1 VHLDD
6 DRVQRLL
13 HGELS
18 QPADR
23 LAREHVA
30 GCDDCRRRL
39 SDMEREENEVH
50 ALLRVL
56 DHAPPQI
63 RAETI
68 AARAQAGDPA
78 ARARGAVWLRL
89 AAGFLL
95 VVGIAG
101 LAYAVPGSPVR
112 KWVHEIVQRMGV
124 RPEPSGAS
132 HGLGGS
138 PAVAGIAVLPERRL
152 LILFKSVQA
161 EGGARVSL
169 TDDPEVLVQAP
180 VGAATF
186 ASSADRLLIDNEGS
200 SATFEIRIPR
210 SAARVEIRVG
220 GNQVFL
226 KDGSRVTTTGS
237 MGAEG
242 GYVLRLT
249 PPGS

>member
-1 VHLDD
+1 MHLDED
-6 DRVQRLL
+6 QVQRLL

-18 QPADR
+18 PPAER
-23 LAREHVA
+23 SAREHIA

-39 SDMEREENEVH
+39 SAAEREENEVH
-50 ALLRVL
+50 ALLRVV
-56 DHAPPQI
+56 DYAPPEI

-68 AARAQAGDPA
+68 TARAQAADPA
-78 ARARGAVWLRL
+78 ARARDAAWPRL

-101 LAYAVPGSPVR
+101 VAYAVPGSPVR
-112 KWVHEIVQRMGV
+112 AWVHEIVQRMGV

-132 HGLGGS
+132 RGPGGS
-138 PAVAGIAVLPERRL
+138 PAVSGIAVLPERRL
-152 LILFKSVQA
+152 LILFKSDQA

-169 TDDPEVLVQAP
+169 TDDPEVRVEAP

-186 ASSADRLLIDNEGS
+186 ASGADRLLIDNEGS

-210 SAARVEIRVG
+210 SATWVEIRVG
-220 GNQVFL
+220 GDRVFL

-237 MGAEG
+237 MSVG